1 MIHADIILQTSFSCE
16 TSDLHFPTA
25 QVPKY
30 SQLPE
35 YESCP
40 ERVTGAL
47 ESADSVYCMLYMF
60 VELGDDDS
68 FHLETLDLQQVYMQS
83 MFLLKGNGIRG
94 PFGRLPTTAI
104 TVVGLARLLQH
115 VVPNEQV
122 ARFILPCPLVVEVVV
137 VVHHYHRR
145 RQNE

>member
-1 MIHADIILQTSFSCE
+1 MLISFSKLLSHVRLQIF
-16 TSDLHFPTA
+16 TFQLL
-25 QVPKY
+25 KY
-30 SQLPE
+30 RSTLLPE

-47 ESADSVYCMLYMF
+47 ESADSVYCMLYMI

-122 ARFILPCPLVVEVVV
+122 ARLILPCPLVVEVVV